1 MSVVLLA
8 WRNIWRSPT
17 RTALTASAIAV
28 ALAIFV
34 LMLAWVQGFIDYA
47 LESTTKSWSGMAQ
60 VHSTRWVETEESSS
74 VLAEGPGLLARAR
87 RMPGIL
93 AAVPRAYGEA
103 MAAMGDRTAAVQLVG
118 IDLSEERRATDFD
131 RKLSAGAWSTKLNH
145 VLIGVKLADHLELG
159 VGDKLALTAA
169 DTQTG
174 ELNDFLVRISGL
186 LYTSNSFLDR
196 EAVICSL
203 PLVQR
208 LLSLGEDFHEITL
221 QLDVPLDDENAIT
234 STISPLNGS
243 GRAVRAWQEI
253 QRDLASTLEF
263 QNRILWLAIIVVF
276 LIAAFGIVNTMTMSF
291 LERFREF
298 GILKA
303 IGTSPARLFG
313 LIVSEAGW
321 IGALGVGIGLV
332 IASIAYVPLSIY
344 GLTIGGAE
352 AYGVSFDRNILFR
365 VDVPQTVILTITFF
379 TLTMMTGMLTARRA
393 ARVSPVDA
401 LRQG

>member
-1 MSVVLLA
+1 MNVILLA

-74 VLAEGPGLLARAR
+74 LLINGPNILSRAR
-87 RMPGIL
+87 QIPSIA

-118 IDLSEERRATDFD
+118 IDLAQERRATDFD
-131 RKLSAGAWSTKLNH
+131 QKLSTGTWPTESNH
-145 VLIGVKLADHLELG
+145 VLIGVKLANHLELG

-169 DTQTG
+169 DIQTG

-186 LYTSNSFLDR
+186 LYTSNSFLDS

-208 LLSLGEDFHEITL
+208 LLALGDGFHEITL
-221 QLDVPLDDENAIT
+221 QLDVPLDDEPAIA
-234 STISPLNGS
+234 SAIQPLNGNDL
-243 GRAVRAWQEI
+243 AVRPWQDI

-263 QNRILWLAIIVVF
+263 QNRILWLAILIVF

-321 IGALGVGIGLV
+321 IGALGVGAGLAL
-332 IASIAYVPLSIY
+332 ASIAYIPLSTY

-365 VDVPQTVILTITFF
+365 VDVPQTLILTMTFF
-379 TLTMMTGMLTARRA
+379 TLTLMTGMLTARRA
-393 ARVSPVDA
+393 ARISPVEA